1 MSRLDGAPFGS
12 MGRFLVGLA
21 VVVLATSALSC
32 SGKAGHDA
40 DGAPARPSA
49 PASADRGLSK
59 DPGRAASERLP
70 ARFEFGRQATQA
82 EIGAWDIDVMP
93 DGRGL
98 PPGRGTVAEGAA
110 LYAAQ
115 CAACHGPD
123 GKGGQYDTLVGR
135 EPAEGFPFGKDTA
148 LLGKRT
154 IGNYWP
160 YATTLYDYISRAMP
174 QAVPGSLA
182 PDEVY
187 SLVAYLLFLNGIVPK
202 DAVMTAE
209 TLPKVEMPARRRFV
223 QDNRRGGAEIR

>member
-1 MSRLDGAPFGS
+1 MSRVDGALFPSTRPFAI
-12 MGRFLVGLA
+12 RFA
-21 VVVLATSALSC
+21 VVVLATAALSC
-32 SGKAGHDA
+32 SGEGRRDA
-40 DGAPARPSA
+40 DSVPAPPSA
-49 PASADRGLSK
+49 PASADRGLPK
-59 DPGRAASERLP
+59 DSGGAASQPLP
-70 ARFEFGRQATQA
+70 ARFGFGRAATQA
-82 EIGAWDIDVMP
+82 EITAWDIDVMP

-98 PPGRGTVAEGAA
+98 PAGRGTVAEGAA

-115 CAACHGPD
+115 CAVCHGPD
-123 GKGGQYDTLVGR
+123 GKGGQYDALVGR
-135 EPAEGFPFGKDTA
+135 DPADGFPFGRDAA
-148 LLGKRT
+148 LLGTRT

-160 YATTLYDYISRAMP
+160 YATTLYDYIARAMP

-223 QDNRRGGAEIR
+223 QDNRRGGAEVR